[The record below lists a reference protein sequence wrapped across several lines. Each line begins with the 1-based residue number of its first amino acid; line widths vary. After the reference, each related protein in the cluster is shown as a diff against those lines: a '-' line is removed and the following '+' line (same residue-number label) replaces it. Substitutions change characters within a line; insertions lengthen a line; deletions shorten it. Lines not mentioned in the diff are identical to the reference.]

1 MIEFKMPAL
10 GADME
15 SGTLVEW
22 LVKPGDDVVSGSI
35 VAVVETQKGAI
46 EVETFNKGRIADILV
61 AVGQRVPVGA
71 VLAHI
76 DDGKGATATPSSAP
90 PAAPVPVSELSVAA
104 PPAIT
109 PPLSPTSRRA
119 HSAGRIMA
127 TPVAR
132 RRAAELSVDLSRVSG
147 TGFHGSIRLADIEA
161 FRPAETPLQ
170 KRAGFDAAEMRKAI
184 AAAMSRAKREIP
196 HYYLADTLDMS
207 RALAW
212 LEEFNAKQ
220 PPAGRLLPAV
230 LLLKASALALRR
242 APELNGTFV
251 DGAFVPGKGIHIGW
265 AVSLRGGGL
274 IAPAIRDVD
283 RMPLAEAMAA
293 MRDVVQ
299 RARSGGLR
307 SSELSSA
314 TITITSLGDRGAE
327 AVQAIIYPPQVAI
340 VGFGRLATK
349 PWVTNE
355 RIEARP
361 LVTATLAADHRV
373 TDGHKGGLFLEALR
387 DILQEPEAL

>member
-22 LVKPGDDVVSGSI
+22 LVKPGDEVVSGSI
-35 VAVVETQKGAI
+35 IAVVETQKGAI
-46 EVETFNKGRIADILV
+46 EVETFTRGRVADILV
-61 AVGQRVPVGA
+61 DVGERVPVGA
-71 VLAHI
+71 VLGHI
-76 DDGKGATATPSSAP
+76 DDGKGALATPSSTL
-90 PAAPVPVSELSVAA
+90 PAAPVHVSERSVAA
-104 PPAIT
+104 PPAT
-109 PPLSPTSRRA
+109 VPPLSPATNRA
-119 HSAGRIMA
+119 VSAGRIMA
-127 TPVAR
+127 TPIAR
-132 RRAAELSVDLSRVSG
+132 RRAAELGVDLSRVNG
-147 TGFHGSIRLADIEA
+147 TGVHGSIRLADIETY
-161 FRPAETPLQ
+161 RPTETPL
-170 KRAGFDAAEMRKAI
+170 RRRVGFDAAEMRKAI

-212 LEEFNAKQ
+212 LEEFNVKQ

-230 LLLKASALALRR
+230 LFLKASALALRR

-251 DGAFVPGKGIHIGW
+251 DGAFVPGEGIHIGW

-283 RMPLAEAMAA
+283 RIPLAEAMAA

-340 VGFGRLATK
+340 VGFGRIAKK
-349 PWVTNE
+349 PWATNE

-361 LVTATLAADHRV
+361 LVTATLAGDHRV

-387 DILQEPEAL
+387 DILQKPEAL